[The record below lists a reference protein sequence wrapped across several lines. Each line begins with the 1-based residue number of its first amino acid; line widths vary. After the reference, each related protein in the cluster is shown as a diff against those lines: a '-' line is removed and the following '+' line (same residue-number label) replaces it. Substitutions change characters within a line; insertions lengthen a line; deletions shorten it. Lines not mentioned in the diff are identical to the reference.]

1 MYVCMYVCKNILCGS
16 FVFKLV
22 SEKRDI
28 VQNTKNTPKVTFY
41 MFRHVAIK
49 KCVKVTSKM
58 LFVSLFSSTHSSYRA
73 DKPECHARSNCK
85 RTKLEEKC
93 ETTAKRTENNAH
105 NKQLLKH
112 FS

>member
-1 MYVCMYVCKNILCGS
+1 MYVCMYAKTS
-16 FVFKLV
+16 FVGHFFQNRAR
-22 SEKRDI
+22 KRDI

-49 KCVKVTSKM
+49 KCVKETSKM
-58 LFVSLFSSTHSSYRA
+58 LFVSLFSSTHSLYRT
-73 DKPECHARSNCK
+73 DKPEFHARSNCK

-105 NKQLLKH
+105 NKQLLKL